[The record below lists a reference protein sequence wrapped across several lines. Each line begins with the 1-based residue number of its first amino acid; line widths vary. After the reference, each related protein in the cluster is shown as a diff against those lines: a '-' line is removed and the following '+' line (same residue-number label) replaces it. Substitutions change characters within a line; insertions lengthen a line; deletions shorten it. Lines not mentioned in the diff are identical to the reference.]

1 MVGEKV
7 VNIRRLSDNT
17 RYNFTFTVIKA
28 ADEDVC
34 QLDLPSEFNFMP
46 TSEVEMITSLLMS
59 YFFSAEVF
67 IKAKESRTNRSLGFV
82 PSELIGE
89 VVTLRICKS
98 NQTGFTFEHEV
109 SESIRGSVGER
120 VIASSIE
127 DLLLAFEKKLL
138 ESDATYMEI

>member
-1 MVGEKV
+1 MVGDKV

-17 RYNFTFTVIKA
+17 KYSFKFTVIKA

-34 QLDLPSEFNFMP
+34 QLDLPSEFNYMP

-67 IKAKESRTNRSLGFV
+67 IKAKESKSNRNLGFV

-89 VVTLRICKS
+89 VVTLSVFKS
-98 NQTGFTFEHEV
+98 RHTGFTFEHDV
-109 SESIRGSVGER
+109 SESIRSSVGER
-120 VIASSIE
+120 VIACSIE
-127 DLLLAFEKKLL
+127 GLLLAFEKKLL
-138 ESDATYMEI
+138 ESDSAYMEI